1 MPNGMKGNPMEQKKP
16 LPKKAFYIIISVL
29 VIFAIIMI
37 VKMGTLINKNN
48 KLAEELKA
56 KEAESIE
63 MEEKNAALEALMKEE
78 NESLLMEQY
87 AREQDYV
94 YPDEHV
100 YIYGN

>member
-1 MPNGMKGNPMEQKKP
+1 
-16 LPKKAFYIIISVL
+16 
-29 VIFAIIMI
+29 
-37 VKMGTLINKNN
+37 
-48 KLAEELKA
+48 
-56 KEAESIE
+56 

>member
-1 MPNGMKGNPMEQKKP
+1 MEQKKP
-16 LPKKAFYIIISVL
+16 LPKKVFYIIIACL
-29 VIFAIIMI
+29 VVFAIVMI
-37 VKMGTLINKNN
+37 VRMGVLINKNN
-48 KLAEELKA
+48 KLSEELA
-56 KEAESIE
+56 AAEAASIE